1 MEAGIHLLVIL
12 VAAWVFG
19 HIAEAIKLPAS
30 VGQVM
35 AGVLVAIA
43 GDTLASFA
51 PLLDGIS
58 SSPSV
63 MGVGE
68 AGIFFLLLYAGIE
81 MKPAE
86 ISGHGVESIA
96 VAVGGVVI
104 PLASGFALAWYVLPE
119 SDVRSTQAFVV
130 GVALSISA
138 IAVAA
143 KVFMDFNLLHH
154 SIGRVAIGAAVIDDI
169 VGLVLLGIVTSMIAT
184 GNLPDALYIGVMLG
198 KVAVFFGVTWVLGH
212 KLSAPFW
219 ALIHKVHMPGIRLMA
234 LLSIA
239 LVYGLFAEALG
250 LHFILG
256 PFMAGLYFEPERVG
270 AKAYKSTDNT
280 VKTVTKGVLGPVFFA
295 SIGLT
300 VDLSAMVQVPGFLAT
315 LLVVAMVG
323 KLVGCGLP
331 AYLINGHNLRDATA
345 IGVGMSGR
353 GAVELFIVSIA
364 YQTGLFDLGD
374 VAHPILANLYSAL
387 ILTAIITTA
396 LTPILLRMVL
406 HGHAARGGHRHG

>member
-1 MEAGIHLLVIL
+1 MESGIHLLVIL

-19 HIAEAIKLPAS
+19 HLAEAIKLPAS
-30 VGQVM
+30 VGQVL
-35 AGVLVAIA
+35 AGVMVAIA
-43 GDTLASFA
+43 GDALA
-51 PLLDGIS
+51 PLVPLLHGIS
-58 SSPSV
+58 DSPSV

-81 MKPAE
+81 MKPSE
-86 ISGHGVESIA
+86 IASHSTESIA
-96 VAVGGVVI
+96 VAIGGVAI
-104 PLASGFALAWYVLPE
+104 PLATGFALAWYVLPE

-154 SIGRVAIGAAVIDDI
+154 SIGRVAIAAAVMDDI
-169 VGLVLLGIVTSMIAT
+169 IGLVLLGIVTSMIAT
-184 GNLPDALYIGVMLG
+184 GSFPGLPYMAIVLA
-198 KVAVFFGVTWVLGH
+198 KVAIFFGATWLLGH
-212 KLSAPFW
+212 KLAAPFW
-219 ALIHKVHMPGIRLMA
+219 RAIQKVHMPGMRLMA

-239 LVYGLFAEALG
+239 LIYGLFAEALG

-256 PFMAGLYFEPERVG
+256 PFMAGLYFDAERVG
-270 AKAYKSTDNT
+270 AKDYKSTDNT

-300 VDLSAMVQVPGFLAT
+300 VDLSALIQVPGFLAAL
-315 LLVVAMVG
+315 LLVAMAG
-323 KLVGCGLP
+323 KLIGCGVP
-331 AYLINGHNLRDATA
+331 AYLINGRNLRDAAA

-364 YQTGLFDLGD
+364 YQTGLFDMANG
-374 VAHPILANLYSAL
+374 HNPILANLYSAL
-387 ILTAIITTA
+387 VLTAIITTA
-396 LTPILLRMVL
+396 LTPVLLRWVL
-406 HGHAARGGHRHG
+406 REHPHRRGAAT